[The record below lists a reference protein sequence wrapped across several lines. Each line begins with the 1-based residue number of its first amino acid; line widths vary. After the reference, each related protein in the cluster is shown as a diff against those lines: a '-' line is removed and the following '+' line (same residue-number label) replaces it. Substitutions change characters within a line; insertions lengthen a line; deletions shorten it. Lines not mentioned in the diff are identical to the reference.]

1 MEKHIFNILLSL
13 LLLFSVRSKPIIAT
27 GLEPATHGSED
38 ASTVWLPQLLGT
50 CRVEFDSQSSR
61 WSDTVGEISEFS
73 LESDIEEVSRNDFD
87 TWQWFDASWSWW
99 TIAEIVCAGVGIVG
113 NVLVVLVLLRGRNAR
128 RSTDVL
134 IGALATADAL
144 SSFLILPWPE
154 ASFVPDTWLGVVYCK
169 LMFGSVCK
177 WTAIT
182 ASSYIL
188 VAISLDRYI
197 ALVFPFQF
205 SRWVTRMRVNVCIV
219 LIWTLILFI
228 ALCESGFIIY
238 YDASSHACVY
248 SYLSPE
254 TQLAY
259 GVYVFGYRFVFPAVT
274 MLVSQSLIAGTL
286 YRQSKRFS
294 DEASS
299 SGARPSSSHLAARD
313 RILKMM
319 SIVVVVYVICWGP
332 NQIFFFG
339 LNLGLISFAHFD
351 TPLHRLLTL
360 LAFCNPCV
368 NPFIYTARHSAFR
381 VALRD
386 LFKRGRVEKK
396 SLFSFTEQTIKSKY
410 TESSVQA

>member
-1 MEKHIFNILLSL
+1 MEKQIFNL
-13 LLLFSVRSKPIIAT
+13 LLLLLLLSVRSKPIIAT
-27 GLEPATHGSED
+27 GLESTTHNNEE
-38 ASTVWLPQLLGT
+38 ASTVWLPQVPGT
-50 CRVEFDSQSSR
+50 RRMEFDSQSSI
-61 WSDTVGEISEFS
+61 WLDTTGELSAFS
-73 LESDIEEVSRNDFD
+73 LKSEIEEGSRNDFH

-99 TIAEIVCAGVGIVG
+99 AIAEIICAGVGIVG
-113 NVLVVLVLLRGRNAR
+113 NVLVVLVLLRGGNVR

-134 IGALATADAL
+134 IGTLAMADAL

-154 ASFVPDTWLGVVYCK
+154 ASFIPDTWVGVVYCK
-169 LMFGSVCK
+169 LMFGSVFK

-197 ALVFPFQF
+197 ALVFPLQF
-205 SRWVTRMRVNVCIV
+205 SRWVTRRRVNVCIV
-219 LIWTLILFI
+219 LIWMLILFI

-274 MLVSQSLIAGTL
+274 MLVSQSLIAGSL
-286 YRQSKRFS
+286 YRQSKRFF
-294 DEASS
+294 DETSS

-319 SIVVVVYVICWGP
+319 YIVVVIYVICWGP

-339 LNLGLISFAHFD
+339 LNLGLISFSHLD

-410 TESSVQA
+410 TESPVQA